1 VSVHENDQTVSHI
14 TVLADPTLASV
25 TAAESAVAAFKLAL
39 RELGEPVPA
48 NAVRAVLTTSGL
60 RLEVTAAAVATR
72 EHYGTPAPV
81 EEIAEFIGDAPQAE
95 TLFDEPAPFEVGD
108 KVRITGDTADWDHR
122 RAPGTEGVLVDV
134 DPREALV
141 ATDPTHTA
149 WGDGPADAR
158 WVHLEDLEHA

>member
-95 TLFDEPAPFEVGD
+95 TLFDEPATFEVGD
-108 KVRITGDTADWDHR
+108 KVRITGNG
-122 RAPGTEGVLVDV
+122 PGGDPEVIQHFLPVGAVGVVVSVVVAELARV
-134 DPREALV
+134 ALV
-141 ATDPTHTA
+141 RVGEKENYVSLRH
-149 WGDGPADAR
+149 
-158 WVHLEDLEHA
+158 LEHA